1 MSPETGH
8 EILDGNESRKLQET
22 NEVWK
27 EVIKLILEGR
37 TPKLLEVR
45 GLIQEVLTVRQ
56 IFNPMLFEIHN
67 GVLCYNRHTDA
78 DKPYVALRICIPE
91 MKLKEVSTLS

>member
-1 MSPETGH
+1 M
-8 EILDGNESRKLQET
+8 
-22 NEVWK
+22 
-27 EVIKLILEGR
+27 
-37 TPKLLEVR
+37 
-45 GLIQEVLTVRQ
+45 LTVRQ